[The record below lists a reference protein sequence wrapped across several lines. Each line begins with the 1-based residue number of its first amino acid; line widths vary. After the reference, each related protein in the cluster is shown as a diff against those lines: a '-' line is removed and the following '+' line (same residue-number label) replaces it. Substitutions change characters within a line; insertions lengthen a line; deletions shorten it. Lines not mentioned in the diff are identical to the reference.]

1 MDALRT
7 YWPEWTE
14 SLRRLGL
21 DGFAAWLLEAG
32 GPVNIIGAQ
41 LLYIGQPFVTPQ
53 TSNGIS
59 ALANL
64 LEQEDEARAFA
75 ALLRRSREPQSRK
88 PPEGDA
94 ALPKGQ
100 SS

>member
-1 MDALRT
+1 MDSLRT
-7 YWPEWTE
+7 HWPEWTE

-21 DGFAAWLLEAG
+21 DGFAAWLLEVG

-53 TSNGIS
+53 ASNGIG

-75 ALLRRSREPQSRK
+75 ALLRCSPD
-88 PPEGDA
+88 GDA